1 MLVTD
6 LPVGYIRLFW
16 GAEGYVPGC
25 SPGLAC
31 SSSAH
36 SFLCQGS
43 NLTDI
48 CTQLLLQ
55 GTLLKI
61 SAGNIQERAF
71 FLFDNLLV
79 YCKRKSR

>member
-1 MLVTD
+1 MIGSVSGKEADILECSLLD
-6 LPVGYIRLFW
+6 LL
-16 GAEGYVPGC
+16 
-25 SPGLAC
+25 
-31 SSSAH
+31 AH
-36 SFLCQGS
+36 SVLPLSLSQGS